1 MSASPAIRHTTTA
14 AVAAVGLIAA
24 VVSYSHMQQLGYH
37 HGESWRSYLI
47 PISIDGLM
55 AAASMVLLTRRR
67 SGLPAS
73 PLAWVAL
80 VLGGIASLSANMADA
95 QPNATAILYA
105 GWAPLGFLLA
115 FELLLQQRRAEGSEE
130 TQQSTD
136 GAALTTE
143 DLAEIEAA
151 TDHSC
156 DPAVWVA
163 RDPAPTPIPTSP
175 EPIETALSPGG
186 LTDEALTRAIQE
198 WAAQEGSVPSRE
210 KIRQRYR
217 VGTKRAERVR
227 SVVLILSTDRGQ
239 TSPMTPSSDPRPT
252 LHAVAAGSR

>member
-1 MSASPAIRHTTTA
+1 MSAPASPTIRHTTTA

-130 TQQSTD
+130 ASVAAEGTTD
-136 GAALTTE
+136 GAGSVVPIQP
-143 DLAEIEAA
+143 AEPAFPIVAPVRQEPVVVAPPAPVAVRQEPATKPARIAPRRRATKPAA
-151 TDHSC
+151 TAEDRR
-156 DPAVWVA
+156 AWV
-163 RDPAPTPIPTSP
+163 R
-175 EPIETALSPGG
+175 
-186 LTDEALTRAIQE
+186 QE
-198 WAAQEGSVPSRE
+198 
-210 KIRQRYR
+210 
-217 VGTKRAERVR
+217 
-227 SVVLILSTDRGQ
+227 L
-239 TSPMTPSSDPRPT
+239 
-252 LHAVAAGSR
+252 AAGRTPTGAELEKRFGPPRNGARIVKEVVAESRPALRAVVATGKG

>member
-1 MSASPAIRHTTTA
+1 MSTPASPAIRHTTTA

-67 SGLPAS
+67 SGLSAS

-115 FELLLQQRRAEGSEE
+115 FELLLQQRRAEAAEA
-130 TQQSTD
+130 TQD
-136 GAALTTE
+136 GAGSAVPIQPAEPALPIVPLTP
-143 DLAEIEAA
+143 I
-151 TDHSC
+151 S
-156 DPAVWVA
+156 
-163 RDPAPTPIPTSP
+163 PTPERTIPASQDVSQ
-175 EPIETALSPGG
+175 TALEPSQAS
-186 LTDEALTRAIQE
+186 LRAVPQ
-198 WAAQEGSVPSRE
+198 SVLGRKPPASKPSR
-210 KIRQRYR
+210 RT
-217 VGTKRAERVR
+217 G
-227 SVVLILSTDRGQ
+227 
-239 TSPMTPSSDPRPT
+239 PM
-252 LHAVAAGSR
+252 AN

>member
-1 MSASPAIRHTTTA
+1 MSAPAIPAIRHTTTA

-47 PISIDGLM
+47 PVSIDGLM

-80 VLGGIASLSANMADA
+80 ALGGIASLSANMADA

-115 FELLLQQRRAEGSEE
+115 FELLLQQRRAEEAKT
-130 TQQSTD
+130 TQD
-136 GAALTTE
+136 GAGSAVPIQPAEPALPIVAPVVVATPEPVVAVRPEAPKPAVRRATKP
-143 DLAEIEAA
+143 AAA
-151 TDHSC
+151 T
-156 DPAVWVA
+156 AEERRNWV
-163 RDPAPTPIPTSP
+163 R
-175 EPIETALSPGG
+175 
-186 LTDEALTRAIQE
+186 QE
-198 WAAQEGSVPSRE
+198 
-210 KIRQRYR
+210 
-217 VGTKRAERVR
+217 
-227 SVVLILSTDRGQ
+227 L
-239 TSPMTPSSDPRPT
+239 
-252 LHAVAAGSR
+252 AAGRTPTGADVDKRFGPPRSGARIVKEVVAESRPALRAVVAGKG

>member
-1 MSASPAIRHTTTA
+1 MSAPASPAIRHTTTA

-130 TQQSTD
+130 AENTQDEAGSAVPIQPAEPAFPIVAPATPEPVVAPVAVRHEPAQPATKPAPARATKPRQTAAATPEDRRAWVRQQRDKGVSVTGADVHKQFPNSPRD
-136 GAALTTE
+136 GARIVRQVEAELDRE
-143 DLAEIEAA
+143 LA
-151 TDHSC
+151 
-156 DPAVWVA
+156 
-163 RDPAPTPIPTSP
+163 
-175 EPIETALSPGG
+175 
-186 LTDEALTRAIQE
+186 
-198 WAAQEGSVPSRE
+198 
-210 KIRQRYR
+210 
-217 VGTKRAERVR
+217 
-227 SVVLILSTDRGQ
+227 
-239 TSPMTPSSDPRPT
+239 
-252 LHAVAAGSR
+252 AVAAGSR